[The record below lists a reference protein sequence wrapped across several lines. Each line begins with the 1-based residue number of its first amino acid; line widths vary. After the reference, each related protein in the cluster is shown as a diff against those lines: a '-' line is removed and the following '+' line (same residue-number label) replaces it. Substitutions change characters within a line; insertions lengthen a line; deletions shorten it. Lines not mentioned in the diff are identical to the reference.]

1 MIEALSFLPTIV
13 AIASVIRSPLYS
25 SPAPLVCMYVCNAC
39 IACTFTAHLLHV
51 YYVYNHTY
59 ACIYIH
65 THVVCMHTLHSL
77 HCPFILIFSP
87 LEYPM
92 PIGLSVC
99 PCVCNIPLIG
109 SYYIYCLLL
118 FNTTIPDPLG
128 LSVCRL
134 LERTEVLCAQ
144 LRYVDKAFVHTKTWW
159 SAQRLRGVDS
169 HFVHGLCGTLRDCS
183 FLQNVSWDGPHEAFA
198 HCLCAPRP
206 TFAQSL
212 RAPPEVFV
220 VHVGNLVDANH
231 VCISS
236 CKRNPEGFGVL
247 LTLGGW
253 LSGFP

>member
-1 MIEALSFLPTIV
+1 
-13 AIASVIRSPLYS
+13 
-25 SPAPLVCMYVCNAC
+25 
-39 IACTFTAHLLHV
+39 
-51 YYVYNHTY
+51 
-59 ACIYIH
+59 
-65 THVVCMHTLHSL
+65 
-77 HCPFILIFSP
+77 
-87 LEYPM
+87 M

-99 PCVCNIPLIG
+99 PCVCNTPLIG

-128 LSVCRL
+128 LSVCKL

-212 RAPPEVFV
+212 CAPPEVFV
-220 VHVGNLVDANH
+220 VHVGALVDANH

-236 CKRNPEGFGVL
+236 CISMHIKTFTVFCPIALERGTNFSEKVKKRA
-247 LTLGGW
+247 LGP
-253 LSGFP
+253 LFPYLRRRYEKPL